1 MRERRSYGR
10 VRRVLNLPYL
20 LEDQRSSYERFL
32 KKDLR
37 KIFEEISVIQSE
49 GKDDL
54 VLELREPHL
63 LEPHNTEQDCRDKN
77 LTYASPLR
85 VKGRLLKAGKL
96 VKEDDLF
103 LADIPLMTAR
113 GTFIINGSENV
124 IVNHLAISPGVYF
137 TKDDQNPFGS
147 PKGNEF
153 HAQIRPEGG
162 AWLEFVLDTR
172 REKITAHLDRKTI
185 IPATT
190 LLKAFGMSTS
200 DIVRRFHFVL
210 NPINSE
216 KLERYVGYRV
226 SEAVKNSKTILHEG
240 EELKAE
246 AIQEIVK
253 AKLPRIHLVHRYLQ
267 KNLEEDRVADQK
279 EALQIIYRKL
289 RSSDRASLKTMQE
302 YFEQLYS
309 HPSTYNL
316 SHVGRFMINKKLG
329 LKREMSDTVLHVEE
343 IALTLER
350 LLKIPADPLLQRP
363 GNPQLL
369 DDRDHLAN
377 KRVKSPGE
385 TAADALRAGLR
396 RMAKITADRL
406 SKYSLDQDEPLR
418 NLVMARVVQSALN
431 KLFYT
436 GRLSQYL
443 EQVNP
448 LTELTHKRRL
458 SAMGGSPNKRRAK
471 LEVRDVHP
479 SHYGRICPIETPEGQ
494 NIGLITSMATY
505 ARINEYGFL
514 ETPYRKVEKGKVL
527 DKIEWLMADVEEKFH
542 LAPATMKVD
551 EKGRI
556 TEKLVEI
563 RTGKEEIRWVAP
575 EDVHYMEVAPSAL
588 VGVSAS
594 LIPFLE
600 HDDANRAL
608 MGANMQRQAVP
619 LIKPQAPYVGTGMER
634 AAARDSGR
642 LVLAEEDGVVSYVS
656 AQRIKIKSGRKE
668 HGYELRTFEN
678 SNQDTILHQRPIV
691 SKGQKV
697 EKGDVIAD
705 AESTDEGELA
715 LGTNALVAFMP
726 FEGLNYEDAIVIS
739 ERLVKEDVLD
749 SIHVQEFEVRAEET
763 KLGPEEITSDIP
775 DISKEELRNL
785 DDSGVIRVGTEV
797 RTGDILV
804 GKLTPRGESEPTPEE
819 RIFRSIF
826 GEKTRAV
833 KNTSKTLPP
842 SSEGCKVIRVKQF
855 ARDKQDELE
864 AGVNELVKVYVAQR
878 KKISVGDK
886 LAGRHGNKGVIS
898 RVLPEEDMPFLP
910 DGTPVDLLLNPLSVP
925 SRMNLGQVFE
935 THLGWLAHLKGENAA
950 SPIFDGAPEKEILTE
965 LHKLRKEHGLDDG
978 DGLENPDHGKPD
990 GKVILRD
997 GRTGEPI
1004 EHPVVV
1010 GHMYVLKLE
1019 HIADE
1024 KVHARSTGPYSLI
1037 TQQPLGGKA
1046 RLGGQRLGEME
1057 VWALEAYGAA
1067 HTLQEMLTLK
1077 SDDPQGRVKLY
1088 KAILKGEEYPRPG
1101 LPESFRVLLKEL
1113 KSLALS
1119 FKFYDLDGRELDID

>member
-1 MRERRSYGR
+1 VRERRSYGR
-10 VRRVLNLPYL
+10 ARRVLDLPYL
-20 LEDQRSSYERFL
+20 LEDQKRSYEWFL
-32 KKDLR
+32 TEGLR
-37 KIFEEISVIQSE
+37 ELFREISPIKSD
-49 GKDDL
+49 GKGGL
-54 VLELREPHL
+54 VLELEEPRL
-63 LEPHNTEQDCRDKN
+63 LPPHSTEEDCKDKN
-77 LTYASPLR
+77 LTYQVPLR
-85 VKGRLLKAGKL
+85 VKGRLLKDGKL

-103 LADIPLMTAR
+103 LAEIPLMTER

-137 TKDDQNPFGS
+137 TQEGPQ
-147 PKGNEF
+147 EY
-153 HAQIRPEGG
+153 HAQIRPEAG
-162 AWLEFVLDTR
+162 AWLEFILDTKR
-172 REKITAHLDRKTI
+172 GRVTAHIDRKATV
-185 IPATT
+185 PATT
-190 LLKAFGMSTS
+190 LLKAFGMTTEE
-200 DIVRRFHFVL
+200 IMRRFHFVL
-210 NPINSE
+210 NPISPE
-216 KLERYVGYRV
+216 KLERFIGYRV
-226 SEAVKNSKTILHEG
+226 SEAVTNSKTILKEG
-240 EELKAE
+240 EELVPE
-246 AIQEIVK
+246 AIEEIVK
-253 AKLPRIHLVHRYLQ
+253 ARLSRIHLVHRYIQ
-267 KNLEEDRVADQK
+267 KSLEEDRAQDQR
-279 EALQIIYRKL
+279 EALQILYKKL
-289 RSSDRASLKTMQE
+289 RSTERASLKTMQE
-302 YFEQLYS
+302 YFERLYCN
-309 HPSTYNL
+309 PDTYNL
-316 SHVGRFMINKKLG
+316 SRVGRFMINKKLG
-329 LKREMSDTVLHVEE
+329 LKRDEHDTVLHLDDIVL
-343 IALTLER
+343 ILER
-350 LLKIPADPLLQRP
+350 LLQVPE
-363 GNPQLL
+363 NPELL
-369 DDRDHLAN
+369 DDKDHLAN
-377 KRVKSPGE
+377 KRVKTPGE
-385 TAADALRAGLR
+385 TAADALRAGLK

-406 SKYSLDQDEPLR
+406 NKYALDEEEPLR
-418 NLVMARVVQSALN
+418 NLVMARVVQAAIN

-458 SAMGGSPNKRRAK
+458 SALGGSLSKRRAK
-471 LEVRDVHP
+471 LEVRDVHT

-505 ARINEYGFL
+505 ARINPYGFL
-514 ETPYRKVEKGKVL
+514 ETPYRKVAEGVVT
-527 DKIEWLMADVEEKFH
+527 DEIEWLMADEEERFNI
-542 LAPATMKVD
+542 APATTPVD
-551 EKGRI
+551 ENGKILG
-556 TEKLVEI
+556 ELVEI
-563 RTGKEEIRWVAP
+563 RTGKEEIKLVP
-575 EDVHYMEVAPSAL
+575 PHEVDYMEVSPAAL

-600 HDDANRAL
+600 HNDSNRAL

-619 LIKPQAPYVGTGMER
+619 LVKPQAPYVGTGIEH

-642 LVLAEEDGVVSYVS
+642 LVIAEEDGVVSYVD
-656 AQRIKIKSGRKE
+656 ATQIKVKSGRKE
-668 HGYELRTFEN
+668 RVYKLRTFEN
-678 SNQDTILHQRPIV
+678 SNQDTILHHRPIV

-697 EKGDVIAD
+697 RKGDVLAD
-705 AESTDEGELA
+705 AESTDQGELA
-715 LGTNALVAFMP
+715 LGTNLLVAFMP
-726 FEGLNYEDAIVIS
+726 FEGYNYEDAIVIS
-739 ERLVKEDVLD
+739 ERLVKEDILD
-749 SIHVQEFEVRAEET
+749 SIHIQEFEVRAEET
-763 KLGPEEITSDIP
+763 KLGPEEITNDIP

-842 SSEGCKVIRVKQF
+842 SSEGCKVIRVKKF
-855 ARDKQDELE
+855 SRDKGDELE

-886 LAGRHGNKGVIS
+886 LAGRHGNKGVIAKI
-898 RVLPEEDMPFLP
+898 LPEEDMPFLP
-910 DGTPVDLLLNPLSVP
+910 DGTPVDIIFNPLSVP

-935 THLGWLAHLKGENAA
+935 THLGWLAHLKGEYVS
-950 SPIFDGAPEKEILTE
+950 SPVFDGAKEEEILKE
-965 LHKLRKEHGLDDG
+965 LHELREERGLADG
-978 DGLENPDHGKPD
+978 DGLEDPEGKPD

-997 GRTGEPI
+997 GRTGEPF

-1010 GHMYVLKLE
+1010 GYMYVLKLE

-1067 HTLQEMLTLK
+1067 HTLQEMLTIK

-1088 KAILKGEEYPRPG
+1088 KAILKGEEYPKPG
-1101 LPESFRVLLKEL
+1101 LPESFRVLVKEL

-1119 FKFYDLDGRELDID
+1119 FKAYDAEGRELDID

>member
-1 MRERRSYGR
+1 
-10 VRRVLNLPYL
+10 VKWVLNLPYL
-20 LEDQRSSYERFL
+20 LEDQRESYKRFL
-32 KKDLR
+32 EKGLKELF
-37 KIFEEISVIQSE
+37 KEISIIQSE

-54 VLELREPHL
+54 VLELRDPHL
-63 LEPHNTEQDCRDKN
+63 LEPHNTEQDCKDKN
-77 LTYASPLR
+77 LTYAAPLR
-85 VKGRLLKAGKL
+85 VKGRLLKGGKL

-124 IVNHLAISPGVYF
+124 IVNHLTISPGVYF
-137 TKDDQNPFGS
+137 TQEGPQ
-147 PKGNEF
+147 EF
-153 HAQIRPEGG
+153 HAQVRPESG
-162 AWLEFVLDTR
+162 AWLEFILDTK
-172 REKITAHLDRKTI
+172 RERILAHLDRKATV
-185 IPATT
+185 PATT
-190 LLKAFGMSTS
+190 LLKAFGMSNTE
-200 DIVRRFHFVL
+200 IMRRFHFVL
-210 NPINSE
+210 NPVSSE
-216 KLERYVGYRV
+216 KLERYIGYRV
-226 SEAVKNSKTILHEG
+226 SEAVKNHKTIVNEG
-240 EELKAE
+240 EELKPETIE
-246 AIQEIVK
+246 AIAK
-253 AKLPRIHLVHRYLQ
+253 AKLPRIRLVHRYFQ
-267 KNLEEDRVADQK
+267 KSLEEDKAGDPK
-279 EALQIIYRKL
+279 DALQIIYKKL

-309 HPSTYNL
+309 HPDTYNL
-316 SHVGRFMINKKLG
+316 SRVGRFMVNKKLG
-329 LKREMSDTVLHVEE
+329 LDQEKHRDPVLHLEE
-343 IALTLER
+343 IALILER
-350 LLKIPADPLLQRP
+350 LLQVPSNL
-363 GNPQLL
+363 QLL

-385 TAADALRAGLR
+385 TATDALRAGLK
-396 RMAKITADRL
+396 RMARITADRL
-406 SKYSLDQDEPLR
+406 SKYSLEEEEPLR

-458 SAMGGSPNKRRAK
+458 SALGGSPNKRRAK

-514 ETPYRKVEKGKVL
+514 ETPYRKVEKGKVT

-542 LAPATMKVD
+542 IAPATVRVD

-556 TEKLVEI
+556 ADKLVEI
-563 RTGKEEIRWVAP
+563 RTGKEEIRWAAP
-575 EDVHYMEVAPSAL
+575 EEVHYMEVSPAAL

-619 LIKPQAPYVGTGMER
+619 LVKAQAPYVGTGMEG

-642 LVLAEEDGVVSYVS
+642 LVLAEEEGVVSYVS
-656 AQRIKIKSGRKE
+656 AEKIVVRSGRKE
-668 HGYELRTFEN
+668 RVYELRTFVN
-678 SNQDTILHQRPIV
+678 SNQDTILHQRPSV

-697 EKGDVIAD
+697 KKGDILAD
-705 AESTDEGELA
+705 AESTDHGELA
-715 LGTNALVAFMP
+715 LGTNVLVAFMP

-739 ERLVKEDVLD
+739 ERLVKQDVLD

-785 DDSGVIRVGTEV
+785 DDKGVIRVGTEV

-842 SSEGCKVIRVKQF
+842 SSEGCKVIRVKKF
-855 ARDKQDELE
+855 SRNKGDELE

-886 LAGRHGNKGVIS
+886 LAGRHGNKGVIA

-910 DGTPVDLLLNPLSVP
+910 DGTPVDLILNPLSVP

-935 THLGWLAHLKGENAA
+935 THLGWLAHLKGELVA
-950 SPIFDGAPEKEILTE
+950 SPIFDGAPEEEILTE
-965 LHKLRKEHGLDDG
+965 LHKLREQRGLADG
-978 DGLENPDHGKPD
+978 DGLENPDQGRPD

-997 GRTGEPI
+997 GRSGEPF

-1010 GHMYVLKLE
+1010 GYMYILKLE

-1088 KAILKGEEYPRPG
+1088 KAILKGEEYPKPG

-1113 KSLALS
+1113 RSLALS
-1119 FKFYDLDGRELDID
+1119 FKAYDHEGKELDID

>member
-1 MRERRSYGR
+1 VRERHSYGR
-10 VRRVLNLPYL
+10 VKRVLNLPYL
-20 LEDQRSSYERFL
+20 LEDQKRSYQRFL
-32 KKDLR
+32 DRGLR
-37 KIFEEISVIQSE
+37 ELFEEEFAAIRSE

-63 LEPHNTEQDCRDKN
+63 LKPHNTEQDCKDKN
-77 LTYASPLR
+77 LTYAAPLR
-85 VKGRLLKAGKL
+85 VKGRLLKGGKL

-103 LADIPLMTAR
+103 LADIPLMTDR
-113 GTFIINGSENV
+113 GVFIINGSENV
-124 IVNHLAISPGVYF
+124 IVNHLTISPGVYF
-137 TKDDQNPFGS
+137 TQENPH
-147 PKGNEF
+147 EF
-153 HAQIRPEGG
+153 HAQVRPETG
-162 AWLEFVLDTR
+162 AWLEFILDTK
-172 REKITAHLDRKTI
+172 RERITAHLDRKAT

-190 LLKAFGMSTS
+190 LLKAFGMSNS
-200 DIVRRFHFVL
+200 EIMRRFHFVL
-210 NPINSE
+210 NPIHPE
-216 KLERYVGYRV
+216 KLERYIGYRV
-226 SEAVKNSKTILHEG
+226 SEAVKNSKTILRQG

-246 AIQEIVK
+246 AIAEIVR
-253 AKLPRIHLVHRYLQ
+253 AKLSRIRLVQRYFQ
-267 KNLEEDRVADQK
+267 KSLEEDRVADQK
-279 EALQIIYRKL
+279 EALQIIYKKL
-289 RSSDRASLKTMQE
+289 RSSDRASLKTMQD
-302 YFEQLYS
+302 YVTQLYS
-309 HPSTYNL
+309 HPDTYNL
-316 SHVGRFMINKKLG
+316 SRVGRFMLNKRLG
-329 LKREMSDTVLHVEE
+329 LERALRGRDTVLHLEE
-343 IALTLER
+343 IVLILER
-350 LLKIPADPLLQRP
+350 LLQIPTH
-363 GNPQLL
+363 PQLL
-369 DDRDHLAN
+369 SDRDHLAN

-385 TAADALRAGLR
+385 TAVDALRAGLR
-396 RMAKITADRL
+396 RMARITADRL
-406 SKYSLDQDEPLR
+406 SKYSLDQEEPLR
-418 NLVMARVVQSALN
+418 NLVMARVVQGALN

-514 ETPYRKVEKGKVL
+514 ETPYWKVEKGKL
-527 DKIEWLMADVEEKFH
+527 SDKVEWLMADVEEQFYI
-542 LAPATMKVD
+542 APATTSVD

-556 TEKLVEI
+556 TGKLVEI
-563 RTGKEEIRWVAP
+563 RTGQEEIRWVSP
-575 EDVHYMEVAPSAL
+575 EAVQYMEVSPAAL
-588 VGVSAS
+588 VGISAS

-619 LIKPQAPYVGTGMER
+619 LVRPQAPYVGTGMER

-642 LVLAEEDGVVSYVS
+642 LVLAEEEGTISYVS
-656 AQRIKIKSGRKE
+656 AQRIKVKSGRKE
-668 HGYELRTFEN
+668 RSYELRTFEN

-691 SKGQKV
+691 AKGQKV
-697 EKGDVIAD
+697 KRGDVLAD
-705 AESTDEGELA
+705 AESTEAGELA
-715 LGTNALVAFMP
+715 LGTNVLVAFMP

-739 ERLVKEDVLD
+739 ERLVKQDALD

-775 DISKEELRNL
+775 DINKEELRNL
-785 DDSGVIRVGTEV
+785 NEDGVIRVGTEV

-855 ARDKQDELE
+855 ARDRGDELE

-886 LAGRHGNKGVIS
+886 LAGRHGNKGVIA

-910 DGTPVDLLLNPLSVP
+910 DGTPVDVILNPLSVP

-935 THLGWLAHLKGENAA
+935 THLGWLAHLKGEHAA
-950 SPIFDGAPEKEILTE
+950 SPIFDGAREEEILTE
-965 LHKLRKEHGLDDG
+965 LHKLRTQRGLAEG
-978 DGLENPDHGKPD
+978 DGLENPDKGRPD
-990 GKVILRD
+990 GKVLLRD
-997 GRTGEPI
+997 GRTGEPF

-1010 GHMYVLKLE
+1010 GYMYILKLE

-1088 KAILKGEEYPRPG
+1088 KAILKGDEYPKPG
-1101 LPESFRVLLKEL
+1101 LPESFRVLVKEL
-1113 KSLALS
+1113 RSLALS
-1119 FKFYDLDGRELDID
+1119 FKSYNEEGRELDID